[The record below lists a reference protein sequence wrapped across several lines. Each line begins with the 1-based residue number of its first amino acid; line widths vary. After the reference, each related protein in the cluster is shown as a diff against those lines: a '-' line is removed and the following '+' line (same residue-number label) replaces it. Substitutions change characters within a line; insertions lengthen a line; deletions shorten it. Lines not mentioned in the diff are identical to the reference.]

1 MIQATKKLRRRVNG
15 VLLLDKP
22 GGMSSNA
29 ALQKARWLF
38 NAAKAGH
45 TGTLDPMATG
55 LLPLCFGEATKFAS
69 GLLGA
74 DKCYEASIGLGV
86 RTDTGD
92 AEGVI
97 LEQRPVAVSA
107 EDIAAALLRFTGDI
121 LQVPPMYSA
130 LKRDGKPLYEYARQG
145 VELERQARPVTI
157 HSLTLVDYAHS
168 VLRVVVGCSKG
179 TYIRTLA
186 EDIGAALGCGAHL
199 TALRRTRIGSLS
211 LKDAITLE
219 ALEAL
224 SPAARDAA
232 LQPMDGLLP
241 DLPQIMLDAEA
252 ARRFGH
258 GQSVAVSEAGTAA
271 LEGSVKV
278 YADNQFLGLGRRL
291 ADGCVAPE
299 RVVVAEAPGAD

>member
-22 GGMSSNA
+22 GGMTSNA

-38 NAAKAGH
+38 NAVKAGH

-55 LLPLCFGEATKFAS
+55 LLPLCFGEATKFAA

-92 AEGVI
+92 AEGAV
-97 LEQRPVAVSA
+97 LERRPVAVTA
-107 EDIAAALLRFTGDI
+107 EDIAAALVRYTGDI

-145 VELERQARPVTI
+145 LELERQARPVTI
-157 HSLTLVDYAHS
+157 HSLTLVDYADD
-168 VLRVVVGCSKG
+168 VVRVVVDCSKG

-186 EDIGAALGCGAHL
+186 EDIGTALGCGAHL
-199 TALRRTRIGSLS
+199 TALRRTRIGRLH
-211 LKDAITLE
+211 LTDAITLE
-219 ALEAL
+219 ALQTY
-224 SPAARDAA
+224 SPEARDAA
-232 LQPMDGLLP
+232 LRPMDGLMSE
-241 DLPQIMLDAEA
+241 LPQLSLDTES
-252 ARRFGH
+252 ARRFGQ
-258 GQSVAVSEAGTAA
+258 GQAVAVAEEGT
-271 LEGSVKV
+271 EGPLRV
-278 YADNQFLGLGRRL
+278 YVGTRFLGLGRRG
-291 ADGCVAPE
+291 ADGRVAPE
-299 RVVVAEAPGAD
+299 RLVVSEALNDE